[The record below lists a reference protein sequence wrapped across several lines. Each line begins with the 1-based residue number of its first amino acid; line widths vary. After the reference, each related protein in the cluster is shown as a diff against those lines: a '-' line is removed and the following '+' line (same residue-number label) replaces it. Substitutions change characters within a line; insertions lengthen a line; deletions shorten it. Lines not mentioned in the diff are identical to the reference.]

1 MISFI
6 KIQTEEIAVTIYFI
20 FIILILIFGVNLVLV
35 KSDEVTGLGGGTSF
49 SDEGIMVPAWI
60 YLLFNRTLTRIVV

>member
-20 FIILILIFGVNLVLV
+20 LIILILIFGVNLVLV
-35 KSDEVTGLGGGTSF
+35 KSDEVTSLGGGTSF
-49 SDEGIMVPAWI
+49 SDEGIMVQAWI
-60 YLLFNRTLTRIVV
+60 HL

>member
-35 KSDEVTGLGGGTSF
+35 KSDEVTSLGGGTSF
-49 SDEGIMVPAWI
+49 SDEGIMVQAWI
-60 YLLFNRTLTRIVV
+60 HL

>member
-20 FIILILIFGVNLVLV
+20 LIILILIFGVNLVLV
-35 KSDEVTGLGGGTSF
+35 KSDEVTSLGGGTSF
-49 SDEGIMVPAWI
+49 SDEGIMDHDSWYQLGFI
-60 YLLFNRTLTRIVV
+60 SS

>member
-20 FIILILIFGVNLVLV
+20 LIILILIFGVNLVLV
-35 KSDEVTGLGGGTSF
+35 KSDEVTSLGGGTSF
-49 SDEGIMVPAWI
+49 SDEGIMVHDSWYQLGFI
-60 YLLFNRTLTRIVV
+60 SS